1 MVGSALIAC
10 WYLAIALFAIPEYQ
24 LPPIHRV
31 VEAGI
36 EESSVLW
43 TGAVQTTI
51 ACLVGFF
58 SSVIGAMMLAVWL
71 ASSNWAYRGV
81 YPYVLILKM
90 TPIIVLEPIVILWAG
105 QGLFS
110 ITVITFLICF
120 FPIVANTTMGLRSA
134 DQNLV
139 DLFRIYKSSRWQEL
153 LWLRLPSAM
162 PYFLT
167 GLRVAAALTPIGA
180 LYGDTVAGMGSSN
193 EAGLGFVVMI
203 FSAQFKIPAL
213 FAAAFTACAIG
224 FLFVGM
230 VNLFSWWLLHKW
242 HDSYVG
248 DDL

>member
-1 MVGSALIAC
+1 
-10 WYLAIALFAIPEYQ
+10 
-24 LPPIHRV
+24 
-31 VEAGI
+31 
-36 EESSVLW
+36 
-43 TGAVQTTI
+43 
-51 ACLVGFF
+51 
-58 SSVIGAMMLAVWL
+58 
-71 ASSNWAYRGV
+71 
-81 YPYVLILKM
+81 
-90 TPIIVLEPIVILWAG
+90 
-105 QGLFS
+105 
-110 ITVITFLICF
+110 
-120 FPIVANTTMGLRSA
+120 MGLRSA

>member
-81 YPYVLILKM
+81 YTYVLILKM
-90 TPIIVLEPIVILWAG
+90 TPIIGIVNETFFGGKRTINIL
-105 QGLFS
+105 LTNS
-110 ITVITFLICF
+110 TVSYTHL
-120 FPIVANTTMGLRSA
+120 T
-134 DQNLV
+134 
-139 DLFRIYKSSRWQEL
+139 
-153 LWLRLPSAM
+153 LP
-162 PYFLT
+162 T
-167 GLRVAAALTPIGA
+167 NREV
-180 LYGDTVAGMGSSN
+180 
-193 EAGLGFVVMI
+193 
-203 FSAQFKIPAL
+203 
-213 FAAAFTACAIG
+213 
-224 FLFVGM
+224 
-230 VNLFSWWLLHKW
+230 
-242 HDSYVG
+242 
-248 DDL
+248 